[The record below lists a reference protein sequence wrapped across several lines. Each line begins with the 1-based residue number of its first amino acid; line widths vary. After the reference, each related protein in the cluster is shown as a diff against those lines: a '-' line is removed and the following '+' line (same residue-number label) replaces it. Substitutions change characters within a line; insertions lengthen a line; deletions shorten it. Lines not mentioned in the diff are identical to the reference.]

1 MLRSPQEH
9 SGNVSACTLCLSCQ
23 TVCPVKIDLGDQIY
37 KWRQQLDSFG
47 TANTSKKLMCKA
59 MDLLYGSSAVYRMA
73 TAVSPL
79 ANIIPPFLMNSGLN
93 PWAEG
98 HEMMKFPKKPFHT
111 IIKDLEK

>member
-1 MLRSPQEH
+1 
-9 SGNVSACTLCLSCQ
+9 
-23 TVCPVKIDLGDQIY
+23 
-37 KWRQQLDSFG
+37 
-47 TANTSKKLMCKA
+47 
-59 MDLLYGSSAVYRMA
+59 MA

>member
-1 MLRSPQEH
+1 
-9 SGNVSACTLCLSCQ
+9 
-23 TVCPVKIDLGDQIY
+23 VKIDLGDQIY
-37 KWRQQLDSFG
+37 KWRQKLDAFC
-47 TANTSKKLMCKA
+47 TANPQKKLMCRG
-59 MDLLYGSSAVYRMA
+59 MDVPFGSSALYKMA